1 MTRYKS
7 FFSTTPKKRI
17 ENAIKSLQLGN
28 GVIILDDAN
37 RENEGDLVF
46 PAETM
51 TVPQMALT
59 IRYGS
64 GIVCL
69 CITESKRK
77 QLKLPFMVRKNTSKF
92 KTNFTITIEAAKG
105 VSTGV
110 SAKDRITT
118 IRTAIND
125 HAKPQD
131 LNRPGHVFPLQAHKN
146 GIFGRSG
153 HTEASIELVTLA
165 GFKPAGILCELTNKD
180 GSMSKLSEII
190 QFSKLH
196 NIPMLTI
203 QDLKQYIIIYKNIK
217 ILNK

>member
-1 MTRYKS
+1 MKIYES
-7 FFSTTPKKRI
+7 FFSITSKKRI
-17 ENAIKSLQLGN
+17 ENAIKSLKLGN
-28 GVIILDDAN
+28 GVIVLDDAN

-51 TVPQMALT
+51 TIKQMALT

-77 QLKLPFMVRKNTSKF
+77 QLKLPFMVKNNTSKF
-92 KTNFTITIEAAKG
+92 RTNFTVTIEAAKG
-105 VSTGV
+105 ISTGV

-118 IRTAIND
+118 IRTAIREN
-125 HAKPQD
+125 AKPQD
-131 LNRPGHVFPLQAHKN
+131 LHRPGHIFPLQAHKH
-146 GIFGRSG
+146 GIFGRPG

-190 QFSKLH
+190 RFSKFH

-203 QDLKQYIIIYKNIK
+203 KDLKEYITIK
-217 ILNK
+217 KAHAK

>member
-1 MTRYKS
+1 METYKS
-7 FFSTTPKKRI
+7 LFSITPYKRVK
-17 ENAIKSLQLGN
+17 NAIQSLKLGH
-28 GVIILDDAN
+28 GVIILDDIN

-51 TVPQMALT
+51 TIEQMALT

-77 QLKLPFMVRKNTSKF
+77 QLELPFMVKNNTSKF
-92 KTNFTITIEAAKG
+92 GTNFTITIEAAKG

-118 IRTAIND
+118 IRAAIND
-125 HAKPQD
+125 YAKPQD

-190 QFSKLH
+190 QFSQLH
-196 NIPMLTI
+196 NIPILTI
-203 QDLKQYIIIYKNIK
+203 QDLKKYITT
-217 ILNK
+217 

>member
-1 MTRYKS
+1 METYKS
-7 FFSTTPKKRI
+7 LFSITPYKRVK
-17 ENAIKSLQLGN
+17 NAIQSLKLGH
-28 GVIILDDAN
+28 GVIILDDIN

-51 TVPQMALT
+51 TIEQMALT

-77 QLKLPFMVRKNTSKF
+77 QLELPFMVKNNTSKF
-92 KTNFTITIEAAKG
+92 GTNFTITIEAAQG

-118 IRTAIND
+118 IRAAIND
-125 HAKPQD
+125 YAKPQD

-146 GIFGRSG
+146 GILGRSG

-190 QFSKLH
+190 QFSRLH
-196 NIPMLTI
+196 NIPILTI
-203 QDLKQYIIIYKNIK
+203 QDLKKYITTQV
-217 ILNK
+217 